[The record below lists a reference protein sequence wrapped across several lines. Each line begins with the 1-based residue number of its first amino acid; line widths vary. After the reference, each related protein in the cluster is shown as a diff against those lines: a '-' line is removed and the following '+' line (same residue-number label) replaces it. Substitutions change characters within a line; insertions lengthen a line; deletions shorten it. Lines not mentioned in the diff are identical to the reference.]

1 LFGGFGDDTISGGAC
16 NDILHGDEG
25 RDVLAGGSGANV
37 FHFRVGS
44 GIDTIT
50 DFTNGVDTLFLDENL
65 LLGAPEDFDINDFA
79 TLTGGNLTLLF
90 MIEET
95 ITFINGITIAQLS
108 GNIEFEDISLG

>member
-1 LFGGFGDDTISGGAC
+1 
-16 NDILHGDEG
+16 
-25 RDVLAGGSGANV
+25 VLTGGSGADA

-50 DFTNGVDTLFLDENL
+50 NFTNGVDSLFLDESL
-65 LLGAPEDFDINDFA
+65 LLGAPEDFDINDYA
-79 TLTGGNLTLLF
+79 TLTGGNLTLQS

-95 ITFINGITIAQLS
+95 ITFTNGITIAQLS